1 MSNSDSSPEEVQVHW
16 NKRIRMLGPEEYQ
29 QEVLSGYRR
38 ALKVMEDLLE
48 WIDKAMRG
56 VQGQILFELI
66 EEDEGRLDGGGDNVA
81 YHRKLQKQQVYLERS
96 VVEMRVKIQEMSKTP
111 QKAAE
116 NF

>member
-1 MSNSDSSPEEVQVHW
+1 MSNSDSSPEEVQAHW

-29 QEVLSGYRR
+29 QEVLAGYRR

-48 WIDKAMRG
+48 WIDQAMRG

-66 EEDEGRLDGGGDNVA
+66 EEDEGRLDGGGDGVA
-81 YHRKLQKQQVYLERS
+81 YNRKLQKQQVYLERS

-111 QKAAE
+111 
-116 NF
+116 